1 MKVMR
6 NLAVGLTVS
15 AALFAAPAS
24 ANAATAEPVPSQPD
38 VGTMEECDPYPLL
51 CGVIRNLSSSNRGL
65 RITKAWGDRHDSSSW
80 TTLAPGK
87 SSRDSHVR
95 DADGYW
101 VARGCTAKQGLL
113 KFKGPRWVKVSN
125 LPIGSEWHVKY
136 RC

>member
-1 MKVMR
+1 MR
-6 NLAVGLTVS
+6 ELAIGLAAS
-15 AALFAAPAS
+15 AALFAVPTS
-24 ANAATAEPVPSQPD
+24 ANAVAADPAPSRPGAGIAAE
-38 VGTMEECDPYPLL
+38 CYPYPLL
-51 CGVIRNLSSSNRGL
+51 CGVIRNLSSSDRGL

-101 VARGCTAKQGLL
+101 VARGCIAEQGWYEY
-113 KFKGPRWVKVSN
+113 KGPQWVKVSN
-125 LPIGSEWHVKY
+125 VPLGSEWQVEY